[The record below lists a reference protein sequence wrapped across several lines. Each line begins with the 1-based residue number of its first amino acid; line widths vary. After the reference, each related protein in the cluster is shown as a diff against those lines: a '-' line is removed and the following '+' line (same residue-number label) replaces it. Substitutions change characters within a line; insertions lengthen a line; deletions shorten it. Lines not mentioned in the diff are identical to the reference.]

1 MRISSVLAA
10 VWLLAAPAIPVS
22 AGPPVSPDSTCGRFP
37 ASWECRFQA
46 NCALFSRDYCAYG
59 MTGEQA
65 ENLLVG
71 LSEDGDRT
79 AAGFVALAYEAGI
92 GIERNLTKALYFYR
106 RAIDLGSES
115 TLIREGYERTR
126 WILNGG
132 TAEGW
137 FKKHGAIAEQKG

>member
-1 MRISSVLAA
+1 MRISNALAA

-22 AGPPVSPDSTCGRFP
+22 AEPLVSPDSTCGRFP

-46 NCALFSRDYCAYG
+46 NCALFDREHCSYG
-59 MTGEQA
+59 LTAEQA

-71 LSEDGDRT
+71 LSQGGDDI

-92 GIERNLTKALYFYR
+92 GIERDLTKALYFYR
-106 RAIDLGSES
+106 RAINLGSES
-115 TLIREGYERTR
+115 SLIREGYERTR

-137 FKKHGAIAEQKG
+137 FKKHGPIAEQKG